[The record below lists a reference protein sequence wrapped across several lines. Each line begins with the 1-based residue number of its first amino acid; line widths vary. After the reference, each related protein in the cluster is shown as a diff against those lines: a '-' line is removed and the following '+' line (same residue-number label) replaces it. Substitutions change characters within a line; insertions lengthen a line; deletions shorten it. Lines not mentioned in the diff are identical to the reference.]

1 MTDPLPGQVALA
13 PTGGLGNRLFQLA
26 ASYAVARSAGCEL
39 VIVSSCK
46 NGSALVDGLN
56 IPGLSDITILS
67 PDQYSDAHSS
77 RGVRLTAAW
86 QRLSN
91 IMGLRS
97 HEVVSSGVLEP
108 VPTSFGLSFQLSG
121 YFQNWRFVERAID
134 FGWPRRFPG
143 TSGSGPFAGNT
154 EGLGRDPS
162 VTAVHVRLG
171 DYTRWANRSRIGLLP
186 LSYFREAMA
195 MAHEEFP
202 SNEVRLISDEPYRA
216 LRFLEQGGLRVDGVE
231 QAPRAIDALSF
242 MDRSSCIVASNSTF
256 AWWGAFW
263 SRQVGRVIVPRPW
276 NRAPLGAQLV
286 LPEWST
292 VDVRGWSQ

>member
-1 MTDPLPGQVALA
+1 MTDPLPGEVVLA

-26 ASYAVARSAGCEL
+26 AGYAIARSAGCEL
-39 VIVSSCK
+39 VIVSNCE

-56 IPGLSDITILS
+56 IPGLSDITFLS

-143 TSGSGPFAGNT
+143 KSGSGPLAGDA
-154 EGLGRDPS
+154 ESLGSPLS
-162 VTAVHVRLG
+162 ITTVHVRLG
-171 DYTRWANRSRIGLLP
+171 DYARWANRSRIGLLP
-186 LSYFREAMA
+186 HSYFREAMA
-195 MAHEEFP
+195 IAREQFP
-202 SNEVRLISDEPYRA
+202 SNEVRLISDEPSRA
-216 LRFLEQGGLRVDGVE
+216 LSFLEQGGLRVDGVE
-231 QAPRAIDALSF
+231 DAPNAIDALSF

-263 SRQVGRVIVPRPW
+263 SRQAGLVIGPRPW
-276 NRAPLGAQLV
+276 NRAPLGAQLM
-286 LPEWST
+286 LPEWTT
-292 VDVRGWSQ
+292 VGVRGWSH